1 MELIVLKDDAKRL
14 VTGPVAIPDC
24 PDCDY
29 PRGEKLLSVD
39 EIESMVHFYNTHS
52 QLSDEMHVYGATKQS
67 VGVAVENWTLKE
79 PLITKNTQGRQVVL
93 PKGTWMTTIK
103 VTDDDTWQKIQ
114 DGTYKGFSASY
125 MSEDAAKEVLAAKRT
140 LIADLENPMPVTVS
154 IVDEPC
160 VFDAIFCSIKTPPE
174 PDLEIREVLYKSDKA
189 GRKISNATLK
199 KIQDAFD
206 NIKTL
211 INDAL
216 TERGQIEA
224 DKTDLMEDV
233 SMNEDE
239 LKTLVVEAVKEAL
252 RPEETQETEDVEEVE
267 VEETPEATETEE
279 IEEQTEEE
287 DPEPS
292 QAEKDLAEAQ
302 KRIKELEDKLGEGE
316 SQKIT
321 GQDEETKPEPVEKFR
336 IEEGRDI
343 YGRKL

>member
-1 MELIVLKDDAKRL
+1 MIIIELIVLKDEAKRL

-29 PRGEKLLSVD
+29 PRGEKLLTVD

-52 QLSDEMHVYGATKQS
+52 QLSDEMHVYGSTKQS

-79 PLITKNTQGRQVVL
+79 PLTTRNTQGNQVTL
-93 PKGTWMTTIK
+93 PRGTWMTTIK

-125 MSEDAAKEVLAAKRT
+125 MSREAAEEVLAAKRT
-140 LIADLENPMPVTVS
+140 LIADLVDPMPVTVS

-160 VFDAIFCSIKTPPE
+160 VFDALFCSIKDNPE
-174 PDLEIREVLYKSDKA
+174 AEKA

-224 DKTDLMEDV
+224 DKTDLLEDV

-239 LKTLVVEAVKEAL
+239 LKSMIVEAVKEAL
-252 RPEETQETEDVEEVE
+252 KSDDPEPEAEEEEMVEEMEEKPEPEEVEEVE
-267 VEETPEATETEE
+267 ELPPSEAEMEL
-279 IEEQTEEE
+279 
-287 DPEPS
+287 
-292 QAEKDLAEAQ
+292 EKAQ

-316 SQKIT
+316 SQSIK
-321 GQDEETKPEPVEKFR
+321 GQDDTPEEEPVQKFR

-343 YGRKL
+343 YGRKIA

>member
-1 MELIVLKDDAKRL
+1 MELIVLKDEKKRL

-29 PRGEKLLSVD
+29 PRGEKLLTVD

-52 QLSDEMHVYGATKQS
+52 QLSDEMHVYGATQKS

-103 VTDDDTWQKIQ
+103 VTDDDTWRKIQ

-125 MSEDAAKEVLAAKRT
+125 MSEEAAKEVLAAKRT

-160 VFDAIFCSIKTPPE
+160 VFDAIFCSIKDDPE
-174 PDLEIREVLYKSDKA
+174 AVKA

-224 DKTDLMEDV
+224 DKENDLMEDV

-239 LKTLVVEAVKEAL
+239 LKTMVIEAVKEAL
-252 RPEETQETEDVEEVE
+252 KEPEPEEEELVEEMEEKPEPEAEEEVE
-267 VEETPEATETEE
+267 EMEELPPSEAEMEL
-279 IEEQTEEE
+279 
-287 DPEPS
+287 
-292 QAEKDLAEAQ
+292 EKAQ

-316 SQKIT
+316 SQSIK
-321 GQDEETKPEPVEKFR
+321 GQDDTPEEEPVQKFR
-336 IEEGRDI
+336 VEEGRDI
-343 YGRKL
+343 YGRKIA